1 MLGMEIVWYGMVE
14 LQNARGREVEEEASR
29 LGWGLIMKGL
39 LCHVKEFVLCFLGN
53 GEPWKDFK
61 SDFKIRLDFN

>member
-14 LQNARGREVEEEASR
+14 LQNARGREVEKEASR